1 MKLDKSVALATLLRR
16 TIVILAI
23 AVGLGSFVLP
33 MSARAGGDGGRRI
46 AHHDCGRDV
55 GDRDCGYVG
64 YASSLPAGCQRCGQ
78 RDVWGHWGAYY
89 GPMVQVR

>member
-16 TIVILAI
+16 TIVILAV
-23 AVGLGSFVLP
+23 AVGVGSSVLP
-33 MSARAGGDGGRRI
+33 MSALARGDGGRRI
-46 AHHDCGRDV
+46 ARHDCGRDV

-64 YASSLPAGCQRCGQ
+64 YASSLPAGCQGCGQ